1 MNASRCT
8 LSGFLAL
15 MVLLVSA
22 CGKGD
27 QAPEPMAIDQASE
40 QVKSTFAGARQEVRA
55 VADDAAK
62 SMQQGDYV
70 DSYLKLDALSGQEDL
85 TPEQRQK
92 LGETQSA
99 VMRKMSEAAEAGDA
113 NAAKA
118 LEMHRARK

>member
-8 LSGFLAL
+8 LSSLL
-15 MVLLVSA
+15 VLVVLLLSA

-40 QVKSTFAGARQEVRA
+40 QVKSTFAGASQEVRA
-55 VADDAAK
+55 VADGAAK
-62 SMQQGDYV
+62 SMQEGDYV
-70 DSYLKLDALSGQEDL
+70 DSYQRLEALSAQGDL

-99 VMRKMSEAAEAGDA
+99 VIRKMSEAAESGDA

>member
-8 LSGFLAL
+8 LSSLL
-15 MVLLVSA
+15 VLVVLLLSA

-40 QVKSTFAGARQEVRA
+40 QVKSTFAGASQEVRA
-55 VADDAAK
+55 VADGAAR
-62 SMQQGDYV
+62 SMQEGDYV
-70 DSYLKLDALSGQEDL
+70 DSYQRLEALSAQGDL

-99 VMRKMSEAAEAGDA
+99 VIRKMSEAAESGDA

>member
-1 MNASRCT
+1 MNTPRCT

-15 MVLLVSA
+15 VVLLLSA

-27 QAPEPMAIDQASE
+27 QAPEPLAIDQASE
-40 QVKSTFAGARQEVRA
+40 QVKSTFAGASQEVRA
-55 VADDAAK
+55 VADGAAK
-62 SMQQGDYV
+62 SMQEGDYV
-70 DSYLKLDALSGQEDL
+70 DSYQRLEALSAQGDL

-99 VMRKMSEAAEAGDA
+99 VIRKMSEAAESGDA